1 MEHSKRVIVIT
12 VFIELLILASLMIM
26 VANRS
31 KITLNVDLSQWQSKY
46 ISFVDNVWSVMEGDI
61 QEERVD
67 LIYGPYVHATGGGV
81 YG

>member
-46 ISFVDNVWSVMEGDI
+46 ISFGDNVWRVMEGDI

-67 LIYGPYVHATGGGV
+67 LIYVP
-81 YG
+81 

>member
-61 QEERVD
+61 QEEKVD
-67 LIYGPYVHATGGGV
+67 LIYGPYAYITRGV

>member
-1 MEHSKRVIVIT
+1 MEHPKRVIVIT
-12 VFIELLILASLMIM
+12 VFIELLILTSLVIM

-61 QEERVD
+61 QEEKVD
-67 LIYGPYVHATGGGV
+67 LIYGPYVYITRGGV